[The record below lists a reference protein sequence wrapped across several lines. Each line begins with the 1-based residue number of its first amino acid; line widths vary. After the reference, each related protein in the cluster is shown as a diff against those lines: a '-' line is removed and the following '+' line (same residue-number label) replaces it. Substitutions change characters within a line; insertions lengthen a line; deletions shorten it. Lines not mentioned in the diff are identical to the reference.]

1 MRYRQILALWLLFSA
16 LPVLADSSVIGYVK
30 VLKGEASLTLADKTQ
45 QAELGSPIHLGEQLS
60 TSHDG
65 ELGVTFKDETIL
77 SLGPDTSVTV
87 TEFIYDPAKAELKL
101 TAKMLKG
108 ALQYISGVIAK
119 LKPEAV
125 TIQTPSGYIGVR
137 GTRFLVLVEE

>member
-1 MRYRQILALWLLFSA
+1 MHYRHILAFCLLFCTV
-16 LPVLADSSVIGYVK
+16 PVLADSSVIGYVK
-30 VLKGEASLTLADKTQ
+30 VVKGEVSLTLADKTQ
-45 QAELGSPIHLGEQLS
+45 KAELGAPIYLGEQLS
-60 TSHDG
+60 TGHDG

-77 SLGPDTSVTV
+77 SLGNDTSITV
-87 TEFIYDPAKAELKL
+87 TEFLYDPAKTELKL
-101 TAKMLKG
+101 TARIFKG

>member
-1 MRYRQILALWLLFSA
+1 MRYRHILALWLLFCA

-30 VLKGEASLTLADKTQ
+30 VLKGEARLTLTDQTQ
-45 QAELGSPIHLGEQLS
+45 KAELGSPVHLGEQLS
-60 TSHDG
+60 TGHDG

>member
-1 MRYRQILALWLLFSA
+1 MRYRHILALWLLFSA

-30 VLKGEASLTLADKTQ
+30 VLKGEAWLTLADKTQ
-45 QAELGSPIHLGEQLS
+45 KAELGSPVYLGEQLS
-60 TSHDG
+60 TGHDG

-77 SLGPDTSVTV
+77 SLGNDTSLTV
-87 TEFIYDPAKAELKL
+87 TEFLYDPAKTELKL

>member
-1 MRYRQILALWLLFSA
+1 MRYRHILALWLLFCA
-16 LPVLADSSVIGYVK
+16 LPVMADATVIAYVK
-30 VLKGEASLTLADKTQ
+30 VINGEAWLTFADKTQ
-45 QAELGSPIHLGEQLS
+45 KAELGSPIHLGEQLN
-60 TSHDG
+60 TGHDG
-65 ELGVTFKDETIL
+65 ELGVTFKDETVL
-77 SLGPDTSVTV
+77 SLGPDTSLTV
-87 TEFIYDPAKAELKL
+87 TEFLYDPPQAELKL

-125 TIQTPSGYIGVR
+125 VIQTPSGYIGVR

>member
-1 MRYRQILALWLLFSA
+1 MRYRYILALWLLFCA

-45 QAELGSPIHLGEQLS
+45 KAELGSPIHLYEQLN

-77 SLGPDTSVTV
+77 SLGPDTSVAV